1 MKKIIIIVLIL
12 SSVFGQNI
20 ENIFSQEANN
30 IDTSSIPLT
39 QSMDLTSVENLT
51 YTPIEQPINPDM
63 YILGPG
69 DLLGINII
77 STNNISL
84 PIRVNPVG
92 EIMIPAV
99 GILNVDGISLT
110 DARIKISDY
119 VLETALKNAVVNVTL
134 LDVRRF
140 KIQVLGAVHNP
151 GFIYVTPMDKVY
163 DAVLQSGG
171 SHRFAH
177 PANIIQIIRDEEKIE
192 INLKD
197 YLLGIDTSQNILLNP
212 QDIVFVPFNDEA
224 ASIHLTSNQFD
235 DHHVVVYGYVNRSGG
250 SNTFKYYPGYTAH
263 DYIAMAGGTRE
274 LSSSIRS
281 GNINRTIVYRAD
293 GTKVKS
299 ALNESILPGDMIE
312 VPPSVLYQ
320 IIGGD
325 GIIRTLTT
333 IASIASSIYIIDS
346 ISNK

>member
-1 MKKIIIIVLIL
+1 MKKIFILLSIL
-12 SSVFGQNI
+12 SFAYAQNI
-20 ENIFSQEANN
+20 GNLFSQETVDLNKN
-30 IDTSSIPLT
+30 YM
-39 QSMDLTSVENLT
+39 QSNQEIDLTGIENLT
-51 YTPIEQPINPDM
+51 YTPIEKPINPDT

-77 STNNISL
+77 STKNISL

-151 GFIYVTPMDKVY
+151 GFIYVTPIDKVY
-163 DAVLQSGG
+163 DSILLSGG

-177 PANIIQIIRDEEKIE
+177 PTNIIQITRDEEKIE

-212 QDIVFVPFNDEA
+212 KDIVFVPFNDEA

-235 DHHVVVYGYVNRSGG
+235 DHQVVVYGYVNRSGG

-299 ALNESILPGDMIE
+299 ALNETILPGDMIE

-346 ISNK
+346 ISKK